1 MIIGTCENG
10 MKCVYD
16 LPEEI
21 KTAEQLESLIRGY

>member
-16 LPEEI
+16 LPEASGRNYI
-21 KTAEQLESLIRGY
+21 ISPNY